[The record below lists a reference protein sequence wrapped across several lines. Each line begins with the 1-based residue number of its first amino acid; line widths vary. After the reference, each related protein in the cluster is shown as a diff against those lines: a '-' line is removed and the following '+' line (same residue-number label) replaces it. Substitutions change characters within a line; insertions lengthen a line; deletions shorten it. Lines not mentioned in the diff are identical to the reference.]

1 MCDEINGTSVVGV
14 DSRII
19 LMVWV
24 LACLVVL
31 TYQTITVTFK

>member
-1 MCDEINGTSVVGV
+1 MYNEINGTSVVGV

-24 LACLVVL
+24 LACLVL